1 MERYVRLAKEL
12 NMAGAVPISP
22 QQIVFDIR
30 AILKC
35 RWGCED
41 FFRESIKCSTRNTT
55 FQERVEMVQK
65 YNRILLVH
73 SHDAHELTTAL
84 LELEK
89 TAFLDG
95 YYFAFAIRYCNAC
108 RSCSVN
114 DGKPCLFPE
123 KVRPCDQAFGIDVY
137 KTVRGLGLPC
147 EVLQDKTSQQNRY
160 GFLLID

>member
-1 MERYVRLAKEL
+1 MERYVQLAKEL
-12 NMAGAVPISP
+12 TMADAVLTSP
-22 QQIVFDIR
+22 DQIFFDIR

-41 FFRESIKCSTRNTT
+41 FFRESVKCGVRNTT
-55 FQERVEMVQK
+55 FQERVEMVRN
-65 YNRILLVH
+65 YSHILVVH
-73 SHDAHELTTAL
+73 SHDSHQLSKAL
-84 LELEK
+84 LQLEK
-89 TAFLDG
+89 AAFLDG
-95 YYFAFAIRYCNAC
+95 HYFAFVIRYCNAC
-108 RSCSVN
+108 GTCSVN
-114 DGKPCLFPE
+114 EGKPCLFPE